1 MTIRLHRRH
10 AAAVA
15 AAAAAA
21 LALAACGSSSSDDAG
36 QASGASGT
44 TPMDALDAAP
54 ALRVDGAGLR
64 GSPPNMHFVRDTAR
78 LDMSL
83 AEDGNTVW
91 SVTGGVPV
99 RFSHDRPECRYPA
112 VSASDF
118 GSIASQVLWSATP
131 PRSFPANGTWGFLG
145 TRADADAGAEG
156 AGNTYV
162 YESDGKVTLTLDAKG
177 RPAYATAPRGPF
189 TIVYG
194 RYSIATVGN
203 ASGLPACS

>member
-1 MTIRLHRRH
+1 MTTCLHRRRATAA
-10 AAAVA
+10 AAAV
-15 AAAAAA
+15 AAA
-21 LALAACGSSSSDDAG
+21 LALAACGSSSSDDDA
-36 QASGASGT
+36 QAPAATGT

-64 GSPPNMHFVRDTAR
+64 GSPPNMHFARDTAR

-99 RFSHDRPECRYPA
+99 RFAHDRPECRYPA
-112 VSASDF
+112 VSEADF
-118 GSIASQVLWSATP
+118 PSIASQVLWSATP

-145 TRADADAGAEG
+145 TRADADAGAKG
-156 AGNTYV
+156 TGNTWTYQ
-162 YESDGKVTLTLDAKG
+162 SDGKVTLTLDARG
-177 RPAYATAPRGPF
+177 RPSYATAPRGPF

-194 RYSIATVGN
+194 RYSIATV
-203 ASGLPACS
+203 AKAETLPACS

>member
-1 MTIRLHRRH
+1 MTIRVHRRH
-10 AAAVA
+10 AAGAAIAVA
-15 AAAAAA
+15 AA
-21 LALAACGSSSSDDAG
+21 LAVAACGSSSSDDAG
-36 QASGASGT
+36 AAAGS

-64 GSPPNMHFVRDTAR
+64 GSPPNMHFARDSAR

-99 RFSHDRPECRYPA
+99 RFSHDRPDCRYPA

-118 GSIASQVLWSATP
+118 ASIASQVLWSTTP

-145 TRADADAGAEG
+145 TRADADAGAKG
-156 AGNTYV
+156 AGNTWV
-162 YESDGKVTLTLDAKG
+162 YQSDGKVTLTLDARGK
-177 RPAYATAPRGPF
+177 PSYATAPRGPF

-194 RYSIATVGN
+194 RYSIATV
-203 ASGLPACS
+203 AKAETLPACS